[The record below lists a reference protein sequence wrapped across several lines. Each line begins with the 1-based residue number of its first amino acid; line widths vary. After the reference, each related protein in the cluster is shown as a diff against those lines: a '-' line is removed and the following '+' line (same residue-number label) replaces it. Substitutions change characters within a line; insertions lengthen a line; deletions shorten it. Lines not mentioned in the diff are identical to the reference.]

1 MWSRVVEIMLGCWLL
16 MSPFLFTH
24 PTDATALW
32 VNDLV
37 CGTAVILF
45 GVFSYWGP
53 TRQAHLLSLAVGTWL
68 IAFAYREGFGEPSA
82 ASQNHVILGLLLL
95 MFAIIPNDAAE
106 AAQGWNAEPA
116 PNPRR

>member
-16 MSPFLFTH
+16 MSPFVFAH
-24 PTDATALW
+24 ASDATALW
-32 VNDLV
+32 INDLG

-53 TRQAHLLSLAVGTWL
+53 TRHAHLLTLAVGTWL
-68 IAFAYREGFGEPSA
+68 VAFAYRHGFGEPSP
-82 ASQNHVILGLLLL
+82 ASQNHLIIGLMLL

-106 AAQGWNAEPA
+106 APPGWDVEPA